1 MLKRTLTHSNLMDFN
16 TNMVLETN
24 KKNLIK
30 IQNINRQINH
40 YQEEIDYIIKELD
53 DEEEYDE
60 VDIKRIHLISSL
72 EKFTIIIDELKNI
85 KFNLKYNL

>member
-1 MLKRTLTHSNLMDFN
+1 MIKRTITHANLLDFN

-72 EKFTIIIDELKNI
+72 EKFTIIIDELENKKI
-85 KFNLKYNL
+85 NLKYNI

>member
-1 MLKRTLTHSNLMDFN
+1 MLKRTLTHSNLLDFN

-24 KKNLIK
+24 KENLIK

-40 YQEEIDYIIKELD
+40 YQEEIDYIIEELD
-53 DEEEYDE
+53 NEEEYDE

-72 EKFTIIIDELKNI
+72 EKFTIIIKELKHR
-85 KFNLKYNL
+85 KYNLKYDL